1 MGRLKK
7 DKKDVRCLEG
17 GIIMFKIAVIT
28 LSDTGA
34 KGERKDLSGEEL
46 KLVTASLGSLVH
58 YEILPDDLELI
69 SEKLAKLSD
78 SGEVDVIFTTG
89 GTGFTERDITPEA
102 TKRIIEREV
111 PGLAE
116 FMRLKGAEKSPNA
129 ILSRGICG
137 IRKKTLIINLPGS
150 LKAVRENIGFIM
162 PVLPHALEKLKGD
175 TTPCGEQ

>member
-1 MGRLKK
+1 
-7 DKKDVRCLEG
+7 
-17 GIIMFKIAVIT
+17 MFNIGVIT

-46 KLVTASLGSLVH
+46 KSITASLGTLVH

-69 SEKLAKLSD
+69 AEKLATLCDTGK
-78 SGEVDVIFTTG
+78 VDVIFTTG

-102 TKRIIEREV
+102 TKRVIERDV

-116 FMRLKGAEKSPNA
+116 YMRMKGAEKSPNA
-129 ILSRGICG
+129 ILSRAVCG

-150 LKAVRENIGFIM
+150 LKAVRENISFIL

-175 TTPCGEQ
+175 TKPCGG